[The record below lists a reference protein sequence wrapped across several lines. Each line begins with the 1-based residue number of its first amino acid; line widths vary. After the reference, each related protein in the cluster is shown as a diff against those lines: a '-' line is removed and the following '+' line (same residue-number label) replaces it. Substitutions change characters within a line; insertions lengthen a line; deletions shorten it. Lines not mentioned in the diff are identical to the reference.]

1 MSDPNG
7 MNIAF
12 GENAGGCGS
21 CSQNGGAKR
30 KLSAYN
36 RFMMKELKALKK
48 AHPSKTPAEIMQMAA
63 RNWKASKPASPV
75 KKSPSKKSPSKKTK
89 KSPKRKTPS
98 RK

>member
-30 KLSAYN
+30 KLTAYN
-36 RFMMKELKALKK
+36 QFMKKELKALKK
-48 AHPSKTPAEIMQMAA
+48 AHPAKAQGDIMKMAA
-63 RNWKASKPASPV
+63 KKWKASKPASSH
-75 KKSPSKKSPSKKTK
+75 KKSSTPKKSAAPK
-89 KSPKRKTPS
+89 KSKRKSVS